1 MRQFELYIHGVP
13 VGHDVCGSDKDLE
26 YINSFYNHDDN
37 ISVQDILQIDV
48 LNNESFYTYL
58 HKKDVRNVEGRPGSY
73 CAITISFKGEY
84 CINVK
89 ILYDILDTIYKQVC
103 TGSLI
108 TSDSHGELFLVREI
122 ASCMYKGRTIY
133 DCVDTIIKNNLDSL
147 HFKPLEGDYRR
158 KSNVDYSL
166 QEVDSPAFQE
176 AMKCGRVLVSP
187 EYGATLDK
195 LNQLL
200 SKQEPLVQ
208 QNISLKKDKEALVQ
222 QISEL
227 SEEIKSLRK
236 QLSDST
242 SSFKQRYEK
251 ELQELKEKLKQSNE
265 AKGILD
271 EKIRKASD
279 EIDLME
285 VPFQK
290 LSRLMARRFRDEAND
305 VRKEVRSSNTQ
316 PRTTN
321 KEHLWIQGA
330 IIILLLCVSAFSV
343 FAFYSLSSNVKDTMK
358 KLNSIAV
365 TEETSVTEGDSAS
378 VVSTV
383 ASPEDTKED
392 SEASH
397 YNSDIALETDHIDI
411 AGFDEKKGA
420 EKGKTYSLSIKRNN
434 GNKSI
439 IINDT
444 RGIWKSRTD
453 SEDFPGVSITNK
465 DKFEV
470 QQDAKSNTNVIIEYV
485 VDGKTL
491 ISRWIKIK

>member
-1 MRQFELYIHGVP
+1 M
-13 VGHDVCGSDKDLE
+13 
-26 YINSFYNHDDN
+26 
-37 ISVQDILQIDV
+37 
-48 LNNESFYTYL
+48 
-58 HKKDVRNVEGRPGSY
+58 
-73 CAITISFKGEY
+73 
-84 CINVK
+84 
-89 ILYDILDTIYKQVC
+89 
-103 TGSLI
+103 
-108 TSDSHGELFLVREI
+108 
-122 ASCMYKGRTIY
+122 
-133 DCVDTIIKNNLDSL
+133 
-147 HFKPLEGDYRR
+147 
-158 KSNVDYSL
+158 
-166 QEVDSPAFQE
+166 
-176 AMKCGRVLVSP
+176 
-187 EYGATLDK
+187 
-195 LNQLL
+195 
-200 SKQEPLVQ
+200 
-208 QNISLKKDKEALVQ
+208 
-222 QISEL
+222 
-227 SEEIKSLRK
+227 
-236 QLSDST
+236 SDST

-343 FAFYSLSSNVKDTMK
+343 FAFYSLRSNVKDTMK

-392 SEASH
+392 PEASH
-397 YNSDIALETDHIDI
+397 NNSDKALETDHIDI

-444 RGIWKSRTD
+444 RGIWKSRTG

-491 ISRWIKIK
+491 ISRQIKIK

>member
-251 ELQELKEKLKQSNE
+251 ERQELKEKLKQSNE
-265 AKGILD
+265 AKGILE
-271 EKIRKASD
+271 EKIRKASE
-279 EIDLME
+279 EIDLIE

-290 LSRLMARRFRDEAND
+290 LSRLMARRFRDETND
-305 VRKEVRSSNTQ
+305 VRKEVRSTNTE

-321 KEHLWIQGA
+321 KKTLWIQGA

-343 FAFYSLSSNVKDTMK
+343 FAFYSLQDTME

-365 TEETSVTEGDSAS
+365 TEKTSATEDDTAS
-378 VVSTV
+378 VGSTV
-383 ASPEDTKED
+383 VSPEVNTEEL
-392 SEASH
+392 EASLD
-397 YNSDIALETDHIDI
+397 NSNTALKTDYIDI
-411 AGFDEKKGA
+411 AGFDGSIGAIKDKKY
-420 EKGKTYSLSIKRNN
+420 TLSIKRRNFLSPVMLY
-434 GNKSI
+434 K
-439 IINDT
+439 
-444 RGIWKSRTD
+444 R
-453 SEDFPGVSITNK
+453 
-465 DKFEV
+465 
-470 QQDAKSNTNVIIEYV
+470 A
-485 VDGKTL
+485 
-491 ISRWIKIK
+491 

>member
-1 MRQFELYIHGVP
+1 M
-13 VGHDVCGSDKDLE
+13 
-26 YINSFYNHDDN
+26 
-37 ISVQDILQIDV
+37 
-48 LNNESFYTYL
+48 
-58 HKKDVRNVEGRPGSY
+58 
-73 CAITISFKGEY
+73 
-84 CINVK
+84 
-89 ILYDILDTIYKQVC
+89 YDILDTIYKQVC

-147 HFKPLEGDYRR
+147 HFKPLQGDYRR

-285 VPFQK
+285 VTFQK

-343 FAFYSLSSNVKDTMK
+343 FAFYSLRSNVKDTMK

-365 TEETSVTEGDSAS
+365 TEETSVTEGDSAL

-392 SEASH
+392 QKPHTIILIKLSKLTILISQD
-397 YNSDIALETDHIDI
+397 SMR
-411 AGFDEKKGA
+411 KKGA
-420 EKGKTYSLSIKRNN
+420 EKGKEYLLSIKRKISN
-434 GNKSI
+434 NKSI
-439 IINDT
+439 TINDT
-444 RGIWKSRTD
+444 RGNWESSTGPTNI
-453 SEDFPGVSITNK
+453 PGINITQNTFTV
-465 DKFEV
+465 D
-470 QQDAKSNTNVIIEYV
+470 QRATRNTNVEISYV
-485 VDGKTL
+485 VNGKKI
-491 ISRWIKIK
+491 ISRTIKIK

>member
-26 YINSFYNHDDN
+26 YINSFYNYDDN
-37 ISVQDILQIDV
+37 ISVKDILQIDV
-48 LNNESFYTYL
+48 LNNETFYTYL
-58 HKKDVRNVEGRPGSY
+58 HKKDVRNVEGRHGSY

-84 CINVK
+84 CTNVK
-89 ILYDILDTIYKQVC
+89 MLYNILDTIYKQVC

-147 HFKPLEGDYRR
+147 HFKPLEGNYRR

-222 QISEL
+222 QNSDL

-251 ELQELKEKLKQSNE
+251 ERQELKEKLKQSNE
-265 AKGILD
+265 AKGILE
-271 EKIRKASD
+271 EKIRKASE
-279 EIDLME
+279 EIDLIE

-290 LSRLMARRFRDEAND
+290 LSRLMARRFRDETND
-305 VRKEVRSSNTQ
+305 VRKEVRSTNTE

-321 KEHLWIQGA
+321 KKTLWIQGA

-343 FAFYSLSSNVKDTMK
+343 FAFYSLQDTME

-365 TEETSVTEGDSAS
+365 TEKTSATEDDTAS
-378 VVSTV
+378 VGSTV
-383 ASPEDTKED
+383 VSPEVNTEKL
-392 SEASH
+392 EASLD
-397 YNSDIALETDHIDI
+397 NSNTALKTDYIDI
-411 AGFDEKKGA
+411 AGFDGSIGAIKDKKY
-420 EKGKTYSLSIKRNN
+420 TLSIKRRIGEHRN
-434 GNKSI
+434 I
-439 IINDT
+439 TINDT
-444 RGIWKSRTD
+444 RGHWESSTGKD
-453 SEDFPGVSITNK
+453 SIPGIIINENTFSV
-465 DKFEV
+465 DKN
-470 QQDAKSNTNVIIEYV
+470 ATPNTFVVISYV
-485 VDGKTL
+485 VDGL
-491 ISRWIKIK
+491 FEISRTIKIK

>member
-13 VGHDVCGSDKDLE
+13 VGHDVCGSDKALE

-37 ISVQDILQIDV
+37 ISVKDILQIDV
-48 LNNESFYTYL
+48 LNNETFYTYL
-58 HKKDVRNVEGRPGSY
+58 HKKDVRNVEGRHGSY

-84 CINVK
+84 CTNVK
-89 ILYDILDTIYKQVC
+89 MLYNILDTIYKQVC

-147 HFKPLEGDYRR
+147 HFKPLEGNYRR

-222 QISEL
+222 QNSDL

-251 ELQELKEKLKQSNE
+251 ERQELKEKLKQSNE
-265 AKGILD
+265 AKGILE
-271 EKIRKASD
+271 EKIRKASE
-279 EIDLME
+279 EIDLIE

-290 LSRLMARRFRDEAND
+290 LSRLMARRFRDETND
-305 VRKEVRSSNTQ
+305 VRKEVRSTNTE

-321 KEHLWIQGA
+321 KKTLWIQGA

-343 FAFYSLSSNVKDTMK
+343 FAFYSLRSNVQDTME

-365 TEETSVTEGDSAS
+365 TEKTSATEDDTAS
-378 VVSTV
+378 VGSTV
-383 ASPEDTKED
+383 VSPEVNTEEL
-392 SEASH
+392 EASLD
-397 YNSDIALETDHIDI
+397 NSNTALKTDYIDI
-411 AGFDEKKGA
+411 AGFDGSIGAIKKI
-420 EKGKTYSLSIKRNN
+420 Y
-434 GNKSI
+434 
-439 IINDT
+439 
-444 RGIWKSRTD
+444 
-453 SEDFPGVSITNK
+453 
-465 DKFEV
+465 
-470 QQDAKSNTNVIIEYV
+470 
-485 VDGKTL
+485 
-491 ISRWIKIK
+491 ISYP

>member
-26 YINSFYNHDDN
+26 YINSFYNYDDN
-37 ISVQDILQIDV
+37 ISVKDILQIDV
-48 LNNESFYTYL
+48 LNNETFYTYL
-58 HKKDVRNVEGRPGSY
+58 HKKDVRNVEGRHGSY

-84 CINVK
+84 CTNVK
-89 ILYDILDTIYKQVC
+89 MLYNILDTIYKQVC

-147 HFKPLEGDYRR
+147 HFKPLEGNYRR

-222 QISEL
+222 QNSDL

-251 ELQELKEKLKQSNE
+251 ERQELKEKLKQSNE
-265 AKGILD
+265 AKGILE
-271 EKIRKASD
+271 EKIRKASE
-279 EIDLME
+279 EIDLIE

-290 LSRLMARRFRDEAND
+290 LSRLMARRFRDETND
-305 VRKEVRSSNTQ
+305 VRKEVRSTNTE

-321 KEHLWIQGA
+321 KKTLWIQGA

-343 FAFYSLSSNVKDTMK
+343 FAFYSLQDTME

-365 TEETSVTEGDSAS
+365 TEKTSATEDDTAS
-378 VVSTV
+378 VGSTV
-383 ASPEDTKED
+383 VSPEVNTEEL
-392 SEASH
+392 EASLD
-397 YNSDIALETDHIDI
+397 NSNTALKTDYIDI
-411 AGFDEKKGA
+411 AGFDGSIGAKKD
-420 EKGKTYSLSIKRNN
+420 KKYTLSIKRRIGKH
-434 GNKSI
+434 GNMT
-439 IINDT
+439 INDT
-444 RGIWKSRTD
+444 RGHWESSTGKD
-453 SEDFPGVSITNK
+453 SIPGIIIN
-465 DKFEV
+465 E
-470 QQDAKSNTNVIIEYV
+470 NTFSVDQNATPNTFVVISYV
-485 VDGKTL
+485 VDGL
-491 ISRWIKIK
+491 FEISRTIKIK